1 MGIPSELTGPAHDVA
16 RRLIGRGETLS
27 VCESSAG
34 GLISAALLSFPGAS
48 KFYVGGT
55 VIYTP
60 DGSKAQLA
68 SSPVPRPD
76 PVRGA
81 SEPWA
86 RYLAAAVRE
95 QLGTSW
101 SVSETGATGPAGNPY
116 GDPPGHVWVAVAS
129 HDGSVVARNLL
140 TGNDDREANMVAFAA
155 AGLNLLLAS
164 LSGCC

>member
-1 MGIPSELTGPAHDVA
+1 MGIPSELTGPAHDIA
-16 RRLIGRGETLS
+16 RRLVARGETLS
-27 VCESSAG
+27 VCESSSG
-34 GLISAALLSFPGAS
+34 GLISAALLSYPGAS
-48 KFYVGGT
+48 RFYVGGT

-60 DGSKAQLA
+60 SGVKAQLA
-68 SSPVPRPD
+68 SSTVPRPD

-101 SVSETGATGPAGNPY
+101 SVSETGATGPTGNPY
-116 GDPPGHVWVAVAS
+116 GDPPGHTWVAVAS
-129 HDGSVVARNLL
+129 HDGSVVARNIL
-140 TGNDDREANMVAFAA
+140 TGDDDREANMVAFAA

>member
-1 MGIPSELTGPAHDVA
+1 MGIPSELTGPAHDIAKRLVA
-16 RRLIGRGETLS
+16 RGETLS

-34 GLISAALLSFPGAS
+34 GLISAALLSYPGAS
-48 KFYVGGT
+48 KFYIGGT

-60 DGSKAQLA
+60 SGVKAQLG

-101 SVSETGATGPAGNPY
+101 SVSETGATGPTGNPY
-116 GDPPGHVWVAVAS
+116 GDPPGHTWVAVAS
-129 HDGSVVARNLL
+129 HDGSIVTRNIL
-140 TGNDDREANMVAFAA
+140 TGDDDREANMVAFAA

>member
-1 MGIPSELTGPAHDVA
+1 MGIPSELTGPAHDIAKRLVA
-16 RRLIGRGETLS
+16 RGETLS

-34 GLISAALLSFPGAS
+34 GLISAALLSYPGAS

-60 DGSKAQLA
+60 SGVKAQLG

-101 SVSETGATGPAGNPY
+101 SVSETGATGPTANPY
-116 GDPPGHVWVAVAS
+116 GDPPGHTWVAVAS
-129 HDGSVVARNLL
+129 HDGSVVARNIL
-140 TGNDDREANMVAFAA
+140 TGDDNREANMVAFAA

>member
-1 MGIPSELTGPAHDVA
+1 MGIPSELTGPAHDIA
-16 RRLIGRGETLS
+16 RRLVARGETLS

-34 GLISAALLSFPGAS
+34 GLISAALLSYPGAS

-60 DGSKAQLA
+60 SGAKAQLG

-101 SVSETGATGPAGNPY
+101 SVSETGATGPTGNPY
-116 GDPPGHVWVAVAS
+116 GDPPGHTWVAVAS
-129 HDGSVVARNLL
+129 HDGSVVARNIL
-140 TGNDDREANMVAFAA
+140 TGDDDREANMVAFAA